1 MTDRRLATVLFTDMV
16 GSTQRAAHAGD
27 QRWRELLERF
37 QETVRR
43 ELRRFG
49 GEEHGTAG
57 DGFLATFDSP
67 HRAILCAWALREA
80 VRGLGVDV
88 RTGIHVG
95 EVERMGRDVG
105 GIAVHT
111 GARVGAAARG
121 GEILVSS
128 TVREAEAGSGFVFDD
143 RGVHELKGIPGE
155 WRLYAVSGAPLDA
168 GPAPA
173 RSRARTAGLARVLG
187 IYGVAAA
194 LVLALT
200 WFIQTRFGLPPW
212 TLPLA
217 VGLLVIGLA
226 MIVATASS
234 QSRVRAPTSSGSDGA
249 APGPWDVDLKDV
261 GRSVA
266 SGRMPQLTWGR
277 SVLGGVVAFSLL
289 FGIAG
294 LYVIVKDRGQTFA
307 PSEAVAEAAAPGIA
321 VLPFS
326 VRGPGLDVWR
336 EGMVDVLSTNLDGAA
351 GLRAIDSR
359 TVLARWQE
367 RVPGGS
373 TPDLATML
381 SVAKET
387 GARYAVVGNA
397 VGAGESVR
405 FGAEVYEVASGRRV
419 GEGRVVSDPDSVV
432 ALTDRLSIEVLR
444 AVAGGREGAI
454 PAVSLARVAT
464 SSLPAMKAYLEGE
477 HLYRSGR
484 FAAAVSAFERAVEAD
499 STFALA
505 WSRLS
510 EAYGWA
516 ESIESD
522 LGEHAIERAA
532 RLADRL
538 PAREAILVRGEMA
551 LLRGD
556 MAGLEPL
563 RQAVRRYPDDAEAW
577 FLLGDLSHHLG
588 PQALLGPDEAERA
601 IARAVELDPG
611 FAPYYLHLIDRAIH
625 VGDARR
631 AADLGERHAR
641 LDQDGIYT
649 MANRLMYDL
658 AFGDSMARERA
669 FTAADTLSQ
678 ERPYQVIAVGS
689 SALWRPRLLETV
701 ERLLVGRPRLSPR
714 IGYWIAA
721 IQIVRGSPSS
731 AAATITEPA
740 LAPGVVDRVPELAYL
755 AALTAGSSSEP
766 WVAEALAPGP
776 PDTTATFADFYR
788 GAWAA
793 ERGIWTDHSGSV
805 AALHDDARR
814 LQAAADSMGA
824 AVSAGAARALD
835 AYGSWRRG
843 RPEDALQPLQAAQ
856 RAATGPGGPA
866 ARLNATIRW
875 WLAELLI
882 ELERPAEAERYFR
895 SLLDDNDLPYVVAGK
910 RLGEVYERLG
920 RPDDARA
927 AYEEFLVGWQDA
939 DPELQP
945 LVEEARAAVRRLSG
959 GTAATPRPPAAA
971 TG

>member
-1 MTDRRLATVLFTDMV
+1 MSDRRLATVLFTDMV

-37 QETVRR
+37 HETVRR

-49 GEEHGTAG
+49 GEERGTAG

-67 HRAILCAWALREA
+67 HSAILCAWALRDA
-80 VRGLGVDV
+80 VRELGVEV

-95 EVERMGRDVG
+95 EVETMGRDVG

-128 TVREAEAGSGFVFDD
+128 TVREAEAGSGFVFED
-143 RGVHELKGIPGE
+143 RGTHELKGIPGE
-155 WRLYAVSGAPLDA
+155 WRLYAVSGAPLDVA
-168 GPAPA
+168 RAPA
-173 RSRARTAGLARVLG
+173 RAGARTAGLARVLA
-187 IYGVAAA
+187 IYGIATGLA
-194 LVLALT
+194 LGLT
-200 WFIQTRFGLPPW
+200 WFLQARFGLPGW
-212 TLPLA
+212 TFPLA
-217 VGLLVIGLA
+217 VVLLVIGLA
-226 MIVATASS
+226 IIGATAWT
-234 QSRVRAPTSSGSDGA
+234 QSRPPEGTRRGEA
-249 APGPWDVDLKDV
+249 AVPGPWDVDLKDV

-266 SGRMPQLTWGR
+266 SGRLPQLTWGR

-289 FGIAG
+289 FGVAG
-294 LYVIVKDRGQTFA
+294 LYVVVKDRGRTFA

-326 VRGPGLDVWR
+326 VRGPDLDVWR

-359 TVLARWQE
+359 TVLARWSE
-367 RVPGGS
+367 RVPKGG
-373 TPDLATML
+373 TPDLETML
-381 SVAKET
+381 GVARET

-397 VGAGESVR
+397 VGSGESVR

-419 GEGRVVSDPDSVV
+419 GEGRVVSDPDSVI

-484 FAAAVSAFERAVEAD
+484 FAAAVGAFERAVEAD

-505 WSRLS
+505 WSRLA

-522 LGEHAIERAA
+522 LGEHAVERAA

-538 PAREAILVRGEMA
+538 PAREAVLVRGEVA

-556 MAGLEPL
+556 VGGLEPL

-577 FLLGDLSHHLG
+577 FLLGDLSLHLG
-588 PQALLGPDEAERA
+588 AQALIGPDEAERA

-669 FTAADTLSQ
+669 FAAADTLSQ
-678 ERPYQVIAVGS
+678 ERPYQVIAIGS

-721 IQIVRGSPSS
+721 IQIVRGSPTS

-755 AALTAGSSSEP
+755 AALTADTSSEP
-766 WVAEALAPGP
+766 WVAEALAPGA

-793 ERGIWTDHSGSV
+793 ERGSWTDHSASV

-856 RAATGPGGPA
+856 RVATGPGGPA

-875 WLAELLI
+875 WSAELLL
-882 ELERPAEAERYFR
+882 ELDRPAEAERYFR
-895 SLLDDNDLPYVVAGK
+895 SLLDDDDLPYVIAGK
-910 RLGEVYERLG
+910 RLGELYERLD
-920 RPDDARA
+920 RPEDARA
-927 AYEEFLVGWQDA
+927 AYEEFVAGWRDA

-945 LVEEARAAVRRLSG
+945 LVEEARAAVRRLSS